1 MRYSI
6 EPRDRKYSEWY
17 GILSFAKSAAKKSC
31 KKYGKTVMDTATK
44 TRMDDTKR
52 ASKNIVQK
60 MQTQQAIWLKIR

>member
-1 MRYSI
+1 M
-6 EPRDRKYSEWY
+6 Y

-31 KKYGKTVMDTATK
+31 NKYGKTVMDTATK

-60 MQTQQAIWLKIR
+60 KQTQQAI